1 MPLTW
6 DVGAVK
12 DWKHVTTAPW
22 TRDAEEQEWHPV
34 TECLLWSALSCG
46 WSEITENNAEEI
58 ATRIR
63 IEAEVLGAHYKL
75 SDNEPYIPTL
85 ADVRMHIGMRVNAT
99 PKTRAQWFKGLWAA
113 AAENTADIAESN
125 LSMYERYEQREADR
139 RGLSNIGSVAA

>member
-12 DWKHVTTAPW
+12 DWEHVTTAPW
-22 TRDAEEQEWHPV
+22 TRDAEEKEWHPV

-63 IEAEVLGAHYKL
+63 IEGEVLGPFCSFA
-75 SDNEPYIPTL
+75 DGTPCIPTL

-99 PKTRAQWFKGLWAA
+99 RKTRAQWFAGVWRSVFEKRNHQG
-113 AAENTADIAESN
+113 
-125 LSMYERYEQREADR
+125 LSMYEKHEQREADR